1 MTPKGLEMDVC
12 CFSMRRKC
20 ISSPKQDPIKNI
32 DASVES
38 SKRFLLSTCLRSFGV
53 CKCEFTL
60 QTKGFLLNLALGW

>member
-1 MTPKGLEMDVC
+1 V
-12 CFSMRRKC
+12 
-20 ISSPKQDPIKNI
+20 